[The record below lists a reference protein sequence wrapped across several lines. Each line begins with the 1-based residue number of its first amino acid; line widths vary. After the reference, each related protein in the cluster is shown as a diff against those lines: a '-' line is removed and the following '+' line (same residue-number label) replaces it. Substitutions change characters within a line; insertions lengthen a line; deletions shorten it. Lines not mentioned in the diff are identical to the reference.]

1 MNVENI
7 MMLDDYDIDYSAL
20 SDDILGQLA
29 LGNELYIA
37 TSALNE
43 LSRRNP
49 AVIVPVAWQI
59 IVTEHGDY
67 YLQKLAMELLFEHVA
82 NSVTKFV
89 HQNKSGLQNDKL
101 VQYANIIQS
110 AKLAQLPA

>member
-1 MNVENI
+1 MNIEDI
-7 MMLDDYDIDYSAL
+7 MMLDDYDIDYTTL
-20 SDDILGQLA
+20 SDDVLGQLA

-49 AVIVPVAWQI
+49 TLTVPIAWQI
-59 IVTEHGDY
+59 IATEHGDY

-89 HQNKSGLQNDKL
+89 YQNKSGLQNDKL
-101 VQYANIIQS
+101 IQYANIIQS
-110 AKLAQLPA
+110 AKLEQQPA